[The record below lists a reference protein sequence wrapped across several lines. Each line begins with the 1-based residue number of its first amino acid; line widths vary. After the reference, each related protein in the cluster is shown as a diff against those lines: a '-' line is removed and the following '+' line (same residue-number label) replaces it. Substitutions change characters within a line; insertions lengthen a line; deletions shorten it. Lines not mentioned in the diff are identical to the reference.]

1 MSFTFRPAE
10 TGQAPIFVMISGG
23 TGTGKSWSAFRLARG
38 MVGPD
43 GRIFALDTEAGR
55 LSTLAKFHR
64 FDMLRMEPP
73 FRWSRIA
80 AYAEEAEVQ
89 GADALV
95 IDSAS
100 MGHVGPGGHRG
111 WVEEEVDRMLAKKK
125 RFEKDLDVEDEGERE
140 KVRWSARRAPSL
152 DRQEALY
159 SFLQR
164 RIPIIF
170 ACRARELTEKQGNT
184 IKQIGWQPVIH
195 AELPY
200 EMTASFLLDATKG
213 QGIVSHAPP
222 CKIDADHRQIFAE
235 GTQVDEAMGA
245 AFMEVMR
252 GPREPPAF
260 QALRLDGKAVPFRDF
275 AGWRTWWDRAVKEAP
290 ADALRK
296 LRQANGALMGEYA
309 GEHGDQVMAVQAAIA
324 AKLGETA
331 DA

>member
-1 MSFTFRPAE
+1 MTVSFRPAQ

-23 TGTGKSWSAFRLARG
+23 TGTGKSFSAFRLARG
-38 MVGPD
+38 MVGPN

-80 AYAEEAEVQ
+80 DFAEEAEVQ

-100 MGHVGPGGHRG
+100 MGHVGPGGHRA

-125 RFEKDLDVEDEGERE
+125 RFQADLDVEDEGERE

-170 ACRARELTEKQGNT
+170 ACRARELTEKQGAA
-184 IKQIGWQPVIH
+184 IKSVGWQPVIH

-200 EMTASFLLDATKG
+200 EMTTSFLLDAAKG
-213 QGIVSHAPP
+213 QGIISHGQP
-222 CKIDADHRQIFAE
+222 CKIDADHRAIFGE
-235 GTQVDEAMGA
+235 GAQVDEAMGA

-252 GPREPPAF
+252 GTGAAPAF
-260 QALRLDGKAVPFRDF
+260 QALRSDGMAVPFRDF
-275 AGWRTWWDRAVKEAP
+275 AGWRTWWDRAVREAP
-290 ADALRK
+290 PDALRK
-296 LRQANGALMGEYA
+296 LREANGPLMGEYA
-309 GEHGDQVMAVQAAIA
+309 GEHSDEVMALQKAIA
-324 AKLGETA
+324 SKLGEAA